1 MEYYELYNALKADY
15 TSLQEMHA
23 EQRKTI
29 TEMVEERE
37 KFNKEVMRLV
47 VALEEMADT
56 LEEYK
61 G

>member
-1 MEYYELYNALKADY
+1 MEYYELYNAVKADCAE
-15 TSLQEMHA
+15 LQAMNT

-29 TEMVEERE
+29 TEMVDERE